1 MTNYEHYREQIERI
15 SETGDRVAI
24 DKDTNEIVS
33 CTIMKSCKE
42 CLFFQLDDILDE
54 NVCCMTNAMRWAASE
69 YVEPVEPEVN
79 WYTVPIDTPVLV
91 SNNNNKERRRWGRG
105 HFAGVDR
112 YGKPQTFAR
121 GRTSWSN
128 GEYPYEIFDYI
139 KLAEVEYR
147 PLKGANNEDTDEYK
161 KGE

>member
-1 MTNYEHYREQIERI
+1 MINYEKYKREIGAI
-15 SETGDRVAI
+15 SEKGHNIAVDRN
-24 DKDTNEIVS
+24 TNEVTD
-33 CTIMKSCKE
+33 CEDLDCDD
-42 CLFFQLDDILDE
+42 CLFSQDA
-54 NVCCMTNAMRWAASE
+54 NNCCQVNAMRWAASE

-91 SNNNNKERRRWGRG
+91 SNNKERRRWGRG

-112 YGKPQTFAR
+112 YGKPQTFAH

-128 GEYPYEIFDYI
+128 GEYPYEIFNYI

>member
-1 MTNYEHYREQIERI
+1 MTNYEHLKREIELI
-15 SETGDRVAI
+15 GEKGHNIAVDR
-24 DKDTNEIVS
+24 KTNEVKD
-33 CTIMKSCKE
+33 CADYYCWD
-42 CLFFQLDDILDE
+42 CLFSLDA
-54 NVCCMTNAMRWAASE
+54 NNCCQVNAMRWAASE

-79 WYTVPIDTPVLV
+79 WYTVAIDTPVLV
-91 SNNNNKERRRWGRG
+91 SNNKNKEHRRWGRG

-112 YGKPQTFAR
+112 YGKPQTFAH

-147 PLKGANNEDTDEYK
+147 PLMERKIFQWFIREE
-161 KGE
+161 

>member
-1 MTNYEHYREQIERI
+1 MINYEKYKREIGAI
-15 SETGDRVAI
+15 SEKGHNIAVDRN
-24 DKDTNEIVS
+24 TNKVTDCEDLDCDDCLL
-33 CTIMKSCKE
+33 CT
-42 CLFFQLDDILDE
+42 LDV
-54 NVCCMTNAMRWAASE
+54 NNTCQANAMKWAASE

-91 SNNNNKERRRWGRG
+91 SNNKERRRWGRG

-112 YGKPQTFAR
+112 YGKPQTFAH

-128 GEYPYEIFDYI
+128 GEYPYEIFNYI